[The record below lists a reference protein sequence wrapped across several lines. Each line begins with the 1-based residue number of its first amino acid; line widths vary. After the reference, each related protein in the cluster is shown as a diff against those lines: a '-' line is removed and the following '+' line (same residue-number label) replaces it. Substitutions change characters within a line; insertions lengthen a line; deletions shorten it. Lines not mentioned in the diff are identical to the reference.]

1 VLPVSKET
9 RSPGSPIPGS
19 AAELAAINAV
29 LKRALFLP
37 EADGLTAFAFALW
50 DWKSAA
56 QSSAGFAVSN
66 LSLP

>member
-1 VLPVSKET
+1 
-9 RSPGSPIPGS
+9 
-19 AAELAAINAV
+19 V